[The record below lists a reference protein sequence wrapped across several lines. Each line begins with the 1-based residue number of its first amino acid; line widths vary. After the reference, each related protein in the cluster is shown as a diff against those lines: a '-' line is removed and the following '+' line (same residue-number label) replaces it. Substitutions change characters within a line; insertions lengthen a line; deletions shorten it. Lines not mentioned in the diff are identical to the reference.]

1 MKKHLFPLLMAITA
15 IGTVVYWVDFFLIDK
30 AVKART
36 DQIYL
41 AFESSFPLPDCWM
54 AACLALA
61 VIGFYQQKI
70 RQWIFFGLM
79 GTASMIFLSLIDV
92 HFNINQ
98 GHYALIAQNPTQV
111 IEAFINIW
119 LLVLGSFLI
128 RHFWKTILIG
138 H

>member
-54 AACLALA
+54 AAC
-61 VIGFYQQKI
+61 
-70 RQWIFFGLM
+70 FFG
-79 GTASMIFLSLIDV
+79 
-92 HFNINQ
+92 
-98 GHYALIAQNPTQV
+98 
-111 IEAFINIW
+111 AFDSFSSRQYRTGAY
-119 LLVLGSFLI
+119 GSDAF
-128 RHFWKTILIG
+128 
-138 H
+138 